1 MERLFTR
8 VYFSFLHVK
17 DYREVRLA
25 SSSQT
30 HRFLCSGYIVCV
42 YSVCVIYSGCVN
54 HILMAVVLVMCL
66 QRLLVLYMHLLR
78 LSPHSVRVY
87 TINFPPETQKALVF
101 LGRHCIW
108 HLVIATHSSCS
119 LRNRE
124 LKTNLHSTLLFP
136 RCNSSQ
142 FSRHQPSANVARP
155 LSLLP
160 LEAS

>member
-1 MERLFTR
+1 M
-8 VYFSFLHVK
+8 K

-30 HRFLCSGYIVCV
+30 HSSCVVDTLYVCTPCVGYILAVF
-42 YSVCVIYSGCVN
+42 N
-54 HILMAVVLVMCL
+54 HILMAVMWVMCL

-78 LSPHSVRVY
+78 LAPHSARVY

-108 HLVIATHSSCS
+108 HLVIATHSSSS
-119 LRNRE
+119 LMNRE